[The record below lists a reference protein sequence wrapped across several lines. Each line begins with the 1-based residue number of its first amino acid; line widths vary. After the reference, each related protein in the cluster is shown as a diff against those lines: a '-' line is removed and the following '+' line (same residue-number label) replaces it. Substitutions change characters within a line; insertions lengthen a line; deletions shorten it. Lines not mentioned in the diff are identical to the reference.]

1 MPKSTK
7 LSANSSIAHVRMA
20 VASAACT
27 KTSLIVGNV
36 ASDSASVMKLSIVV
50 VVGPL
55 LLRSVDLVWK

>member
-1 MPKSTK
+1 
-7 LSANSSIAHVRMA
+7 MA
-20 VASAACT
+20 VESAAYT

-50 VVGPL
+50 AVGPL

>member
-1 MPKSTK
+1 
-7 LSANSSIAHVRMA
+7 IAHVRMA